1 MKKLSIVAILVIA
14 IVSLVGCSTQ
24 AIPHQATASLGANY
38 VEEETLAEEQVE
50 DTTQA
55 TSEQKQE
62 TQIRDTKDY
71 EELKGVLKQMKVRII
86 GENEIEELGSF
97 IKIDGVVYTNP
108 EHNPDIDIKALG
120 YKNLF
125 IDDIPTFDTDTQKC
139 QRYYYDDGELIHRGW
154 KVVDLTEE
162 ELAELAKEKASMGE

>member
-24 AIPHQATASLGANY
+24 AIPHQATASLSANY

-50 DTTQA
+50 DTRQA
-55 TSEQKQE
+55 TSEQSNE

-71 EELKGVLKQMKVRII
+71 EELKGVWKQMIVKIV
-86 GENEIEELGSF
+86 GENEIEELGDF
-97 IKIDGVVYTNP
+97 IKIDNTVYTNP

-120 YKNLF
+120 YKHLF
-125 IDDIPTFDTDTQKC
+125 IDDIPSFDPNTQKVM
-139 QRYYYDDGELIHRGW
+139 RYYYDDGELIHRAW
-154 KVVDLTEE
+154 KVVDLTQE
-162 ELAELAKEKASMGE
+162 ELEDLAREKASMGE

>member
-14 IVSLVGCSTQ
+14 IVSLVGCS
-24 AIPHQATASLGANY
+24 AQATPHSATATLGASYTENEI
-38 VEEETLAEEQVE
+38 VEGDTEEIIEQEQV
-50 DTTQA
+50 
-55 TSEQKQE
+55 EQKQE

-97 IKIDGVVYTNP
+97 IVVDGTVYTNP
-108 EHNPDIDIKALG
+108 EHNPDVDIKALG

-139 QRYYYDDGELIHRGW
+139 QRYYYDDGELIHRAW

-162 ELAELAKEKASMGE
+162 ELAELAKEKAGV